1 MIAVDTNVLVSALVE
16 DDERLATAA
25 RAFLGSLTPER
36 PGFIC
41 REVVL
46 EVVWVL
52 ERAYRFNRRQV
63 ADVVV
68 NVIATDSLVVET
80 ADDVATAASS
90 FRQSGADFADLMILA
105 AAAREEARPLYT
117 FDRKLSRA
125 AGATL
130 LEVKQS

>member
-25 RAFLGSLTPER
+25 RALLGSLTPER

-52 ERAYRFNRRQV
+52 GRAYRFNRRQV

-68 NVIATDSLVVET
+68 DVIATDCLVVEN
-80 ADDVATAASS
+80 ADDVARAASS

-130 LEVKQS
+130 LEVKQQ